1 MRRKVA
7 FTATCVSLLC
17 SIAFVVVY
25 AQATLNNLTAIATE
39 NLLHICRMS
48 AEYLDTAAFSTF
60 DDVESGRLKEM
71 AQGAGVALAVMDAD
85 GKLLF
90 NSRVMND
97 DAQNADDVALARA
110 NGTGTDTIEYGNMR
124 ATFAS
129 VLSERGWVVRVWAK
143 APTYAQVLEGHFGR
157 FAFIAIV
164 LIVLCYLLTDLSVRE
179 SDQLVQGME
188 GLFEAFA
195 EGRFDARVELYGR
208 FAPRVEKINA
218 NAARINEQLTRQ
230 SSRNQALSVVMNQMQ
245 NGLLAVNSDYEVIL
259 MTSVAK
265 TRLGV
270 HEPCEGKKIGEISK
284 DVNLEPLFSEAMT
297 QDGVYTGEI
306 AVREGTTGRART
318 PLRLYI
324 SPMKRDG
331 QIVGAVAMIE
341 DITELR
347 KLEQMRTD
355 FTANVSHELKTPLTS
370 IRGFVET
377 LQAGAIN
384 NPEMAQKFLN
394 IIMMEANRLTR
405 LVNDILS
412 ISKLE
417 SGDTEVSLGR
427 LRLDKMADDV
437 CEMLKIHAKE
447 KQVDLSIN
455 ENGEPIYVWGNNDRV
470 EQLLINL
477 IENAIKYNQPGGTVR
492 VSVYGTEKNAYL
504 LVSDTGIGIAEEH
517 IPRLFERFYR
527 VDKGRSRS
535 MGGTG
540 LGLAIVKHIV
550 VSMGGTIEV
559 HSKLGEGTEFSVTLP
574 RYTSTPAEEEATADD
589 YSEEA

>member
-1 MRRKVA
+1 
-7 FTATCVSLLC
+7 
-17 SIAFVVVY
+17 
-25 AQATLNNLTAIATE
+25 
-39 NLLHICRMS
+39 
-48 AEYLDTAAFSTF
+48 
-60 DDVESGRLKEM
+60 
-71 AQGAGVALAVMDAD
+71 
-85 GKLLF
+85 
-90 NSRVMND
+90 
-97 DAQNADDVALARA
+97 
-110 NGTGTDTIEYGNMR
+110 
-124 ATFAS
+124 
-129 VLSERGWVVRVWAK
+129 
-143 APTYAQVLEGHFGR
+143 
-157 FAFIAIV
+157 
-164 LIVLCYLLTDLSVRE
+164 
-179 SDQLVQGME
+179 
-188 GLFEAFA
+188 
-195 EGRFDARVELYGR
+195 
-208 FAPRVEKINA
+208 
-218 NAARINEQLTRQ
+218 
-230 SSRNQALSVVMNQMQ
+230 
-245 NGLLAVNSDYEVIL
+245 
-259 MTSVAK
+259 
-265 TRLGV
+265 
-270 HEPCEGKKIGEISK
+270 
-284 DVNLEPLFSEAMT
+284 
-297 QDGVYTGEI
+297 
-306 AVREGTTGRART
+306 
-318 PLRLYI
+318 
-324 SPMKRDG
+324 
-331 QIVGAVAMIE
+331 
-341 DITELR
+341 
-347 KLEQMRTD
+347 MRTD

-559 HSKLGEGTEFSVTLP
+559 HSKLGEGTEFSVTLL

>member
-97 DAQNADDVALARA
+97 DAQNAGDVALARA

-157 FAFIAIV
+157 FAFIAVV

-208 FAPRVEKINA
+208 LAPRVEKINA

-437 CEMLKIHAKE
+437 CEMLK
-447 KQVDLSIN
+447 
-455 ENGEPIYVWGNNDRV
+455 DRV

>member
-7 FTATCVSLLC
+7 LTATCVSLLC
-17 SIAFVVVY
+17 CIAFVAVY
-25 AQATLNNLTAIATE
+25 ARATLNNLTAIATE
-39 NLLHICRMS
+39 NLLQICRMS

-60 DDVESGRLKEM
+60 DESESSRLKGM
-71 AQGAGVALAVMDAD
+71 AQEAGVGLVVMDAD
-85 GKLLF
+85 DELLF
-90 NSRVMND
+90 KSRVIND
-97 DAQNADDVALARA
+97 DANKACDVELARA
-110 NGTGTDTIEYGNMR
+110 NGSGADTIEYGTLQV
-124 ATFAS
+124 TFAS
-129 VLSERGWVVRVWAK
+129 VLSERGWVVRVWK
-143 APTYAQVLEGHFGR
+143 QAPAFSQVIEGQFGR
-157 FAFIAIV
+157 FALAGLV
-164 LIVLCYLLTDLSVRE
+164 LIALCYLLTDLIVRPG
-179 SDQLVQGME
+179 DQLVGGME
-188 GLFEAFA
+188 GLVEAFA

-208 FAPRVEKINA
+208 MAPRVQKINA
-218 NAARINEQLTRQ
+218 NAARINDLLNREN
-230 SSRNQALSVVMNQMQ
+230 SRNQALSAVMNQIQ
-245 NGLLAVNSDYEVIL
+245 NGLLAVNSDFEVIL
-259 MTSVAK
+259 MTPVAK
-265 TRLGV
+265 ARLGI
-270 HEPCEGKKIGEISK
+270 HEPCEGKKVGELSK
-284 DVNLEPLFSEAMT
+284 DVNLESLFSEAMS

-306 AVREGTTGRART
+306 AVREGTSGRAKT

-324 SPMKRDG
+324 SAMKRDG
-331 QIVGAVAMIE
+331 DIVGAVAMIE

-347 KLEQMRTD
+347 NLEQLRTD

-377 LQAGAIN
+377 LQAGAID
-384 NPEMAQKFLN
+384 NPEMAHKFLN

-437 CEMLKIHAKE
+437 YEMLKIHAKE
-447 KQVDLSIN
+447 KQVELSIN

-477 IENAIKYNQPGGTVR
+477 IENAIKYNQPGGTVH

-504 LVSDTGIGIAEEH
+504 LVSDTGIGIAEEN

-574 RYTSTPAEEEATADD
+574 RYTDTAEEDSSAAEYD
-589 YSEEA
+589 EEV

>member
-7 FTATCVSLLC
+7 LTATCVSLLC
-17 SIAFVVVY
+17 CVAFVAVY
-25 AQATLNNLTAIATE
+25 ARATLNNLTAIATE
-39 NLLHICRMS
+39 NLLQICRMS

-60 DDVESGRLKEM
+60 DESESSRLKGM
-71 AQGAGVALAVMDAD
+71 AQEAGVGLVVMDTD
-85 GKLLF
+85 DELLF
-90 NSRVMND
+90 KSRVIND
-97 DAQNADDVALARA
+97 DANKACDVELARA
-110 NGTGTDTIEYGNMR
+110 NGSGADTIEYGTLQV
-124 ATFAS
+124 TFAS
-129 VLSERGWVVRVWAK
+129 VLSERGWVVRVWK
-143 APTYAQVLEGHFGR
+143 QAPAFSQVIEGQFGR
-157 FAFIAIV
+157 FALAGLV
-164 LIVLCYLLTDLSVRE
+164 LIALCYLLTDLIARPG
-179 SDQLVQGME
+179 DQLVGGME
-188 GLFEAFA
+188 GLVEAFA

-208 FAPRVEKINA
+208 MAPRVQKINA
-218 NAARINEQLTRQ
+218 NAARINDLLNREN
-230 SSRNQALSVVMNQMQ
+230 SRNQALSAVMNQIQ
-245 NGLLAVNSDYEVIL
+245 NGLLAVNSDFEVIL
-259 MTSVAK
+259 MTPVAK
-265 TRLGV
+265 ARLGI
-270 HEPCEGKKIGEISK
+270 HEPCEGKKVGELSK
-284 DVNLEPLFSEAMT
+284 DVNLESLFSEAMS

-306 AVREGTTGRART
+306 AVREGTSGRAKT

-324 SPMKRDG
+324 SAMKRDG
-331 QIVGAVAMIE
+331 DIVGAVAMIE

-347 KLEQMRTD
+347 NLEQLRTD

-377 LQAGAIN
+377 LQAGAID
-384 NPEMAQKFLN
+384 NPEMAHKFLN

-437 CEMLKIHAKE
+437 YEMLKIHAKE
-447 KQVDLSIN
+447 KQVELSIN

-477 IENAIKYNQPGGTVR
+477 IENAIKYNQPGGTVH

-504 LVSDTGIGIAEEH
+504 LVSDTGIGIAEEN

-574 RYTSTPAEEEATADD
+574 RYTDTAEEDSSAAEYD
-589 YSEEA
+589 EEV

>member
-60 DDVESGRLKEM
+60 DDVENARLKEM
-71 AQGAGVALAVMDAD
+71 AQGAGVGLAVMDAD

-97 DAQNADDVALARA
+97 DAQKAGDMELARA
-110 NGTGTDTIEYGNMR
+110 NGSGTDTIEYGNTH

-129 VLSERGWVVRVWAK
+129 VLSERGWVVRVWTK

-157 FAFIAIV
+157 FAFIAVV

-195 EGRFDARVELYGR
+195 EGRFDARVELYGHL
-208 FAPRVEKINA
+208 APRVEKINA

>member
-1 MRRKVA
+1 
-7 FTATCVSLLC
+7 
-17 SIAFVVVY
+17 
-25 AQATLNNLTAIATE
+25 
-39 NLLHICRMS
+39 MS

-97 DAQNADDVALARA
+97 DAQNAGDVALARA

-157 FAFIAIV
+157 FAFIAVV

-208 FAPRVEKINA
+208 LAPRVEKINA

>member
-97 DAQNADDVALARA
+97 DAQNAGDVALARA

-208 FAPRVEKINA
+208 LAPRVEKINA

-355 FTANVSHELKTPLTS
+355 FTATVSHELKTPLTS

>member
-17 SIAFVVVY
+17 CIAFITMY
-25 AQATLNNLTAIATE
+25 ARATLNNLTAIATE

-60 DDVESGRLKEM
+60 DESESSRLKGM
-71 AQGAGVALAVMDAD
+71 AQEAGVGLAVLDTD
-85 GKLLF
+85 DTLLF
-90 NSRVMND
+90 KSRVIND
-97 DAQNADDVALARA
+97 DANQSRDVELARE
-110 NGTGTDTIEYGNMR
+110 NGSGADTIVYGSLQM
-124 ATFAS
+124 TFAA
-129 VLSERGWVVRVWAK
+129 VLSERGWVVRVWSQ
-143 APTYAQVLEGHFGR
+143 APTFSQVLEGHFGR
-157 FAFIAIV
+157 FALTGLI
-164 LIVLCYLLTDLSVRE
+164 LIVLCFILVE
-179 SDQLVQGME
+179 QLVRPSDKLVSGME
-188 GLFEAFA
+188 GLIEAFA
-195 EGRFDARVELYGR
+195 EGRFDARVEMYGR
-208 FAPRVEKINA
+208 MAPCVQKINESA
-218 NAARINEQLTRQ
+218 KRINDLLNREN
-230 SSRNQALSVVMNQMQ
+230 SRNQALSAVMNQIQ
-245 NGLLAVNSDYEVIL
+245 NGLLAVNSDFEVIL
-259 MTSVAK
+259 MTPVAK
-265 TRLGV
+265 ARLGI
-270 HEPCEGKKIGEISK
+270 HEPCEGKKVGELSK
-284 DVNLEPLFSEAMT
+284 DVNLESLFSEAMT

-306 AVREGTTGRART
+306 AVREGTNGRGKT

-324 SPMKRDG
+324 SAMKRDG
-331 QIVGAVAMIE
+331 EIVGAVAMIE

-347 KLEQMRTD
+347 NLEQLRTD

-377 LQAGAIN
+377 LQAGAID
-384 NPEMAQKFLN
+384 NPEMAHKFLN

-417 SGDTEVSLGR
+417 SGDTEVSQGR

-437 CEMLKIHAKE
+437 YEMLKIHAKE
-447 KQVDLSIN
+447 KQINLSIN
-455 ENGEPIYVWGNNDRV
+455 ENGEPIYVFGNNDRV

-477 IENAIKYNQPGGTVR
+477 IENAIKYNQPGGSVH

-574 RYTSTPAEEEATADD
+574 RYTDNPADEEPAAEYD
-589 YSEEA
+589 EEV

>member
-1 MRRKVA
+1 
-7 FTATCVSLLC
+7 
-17 SIAFVVVY
+17 
-25 AQATLNNLTAIATE
+25 
-39 NLLHICRMS
+39 
-48 AEYLDTAAFSTF
+48 
-60 DDVESGRLKEM
+60 M
-71 AQGAGVALAVMDAD
+71 AQEAGVGLAVVDAD
-85 GKLLF
+85 GQLLF
-90 NSRVMND
+90 NSRVIND
-97 DAQNADDVALARA
+97 DAQNARDMDLARA
-110 NGTGTDTIEYGNMR
+110 NGTGTDTIEYGAVR
-124 ATFAS
+124 ATFVS
-129 VLSERGWVVRVWAK
+129 VLSERGWIVRAWEK
-143 APTYAQVLEGHFGR
+143 TPTYAQVLEGHFGR
-157 FAFIAIV
+157 LAFIAIV
-164 LIVLCYLLTDLSVRE
+164 LIALCYLLTDLSVKE
-179 SDQLVQGME
+179 SDQLVRGME

-195 EGRFDARVELYGR
+195 EGRFDARVELYGHL
-208 FAPRVEKINA
+208 APRVEKINA
-218 NAARINEQLTRQ
+218 NAERINEQLTRQ

-265 TRLGV
+265 ARLGV

-284 DVNLEPLFSEAMT
+284 DVNLEPLFSEAMS

-324 SPMKRDG
+324 STMKRDG

-574 RYTSTPAEEEATADD
+574 RYTSAPAEEDAETDD